1 MAAHFSK
8 LALEKLTEFEG
19 NKLTSYWDDI
29 GKIWTIGR
37 GHTGSLAGLKLFT
50 GNVHNLP
57 PHFDM
62 LEVYKDL
69 KITEEQSLWL
79 CETDLGHFIDAVDNF
94 TDSGHY
100 MTNNQYSALVIW
112 AYNIG
117 ANAAENSSLADYI
130 ENCVDLKRAP
140 DSLLV
145 TTKLRAWN
153 KSKGKVIQGL
163 VNRREKEIALYNTP
177 DDPGDIDGAFP
188 TKYT

>member
-19 NKLTSYWDDI
+19 NKLIAYWDDI
-29 GKIWTIGR
+29 GKIYTIGR

-50 GNVHNLP
+50 GDVHNLP
-57 PHFDM
+57 AHFDM

-79 CETDLGHFIDAVDNF
+79 CETDLGHFIDAVDEF
-94 TDSGHY
+94 TDYGHY

-117 ANAAENSSLADYI
+117 ANAAENSSLASYI
-130 ENCVDLKRAP
+130 FDCIDNRVP
-140 DSLLV
+140 PNSSLV
-145 TTKLRAWN
+145 ATKLRAWN

-177 DDPGDIDGAFP
+177 DDLTDITGAFP
-188 TKYT
+188 S